1 MVSVVVVMA
10 VVGMMVVVLVMA
22 MMVVAVMMGVVA
34 MVMGVVVF
42 VGAVMMVMVG
52 AVMPSP
58 EQVRESPKLP
68 FVTRVNFVA
77 SRFFDGFVEISQK
90 HHGSFRVRRH
100 LRDHRTRNLIIG
112 NSGRHFPQFAS
123 DFLGSVNDFLLSDR
137 SVRSGAGVDGRMPN
151 HFD

>member
-1 MVSVVVVMA
+1 MVMVSVVVVMA

-22 MMVVAVMMGVVA
+22 MMVVAVMMVVVA
-34 MVMGVVVF
+34 MVMVVVVF

-77 SRFFDGFVEISQK
+77 SRCQHKKDFIIHFVTESCTLCTVQNRLFI
-90 HHGSFRVRRH
+90 FR
-100 LRDHRTRNLIIG
+100 
-112 NSGRHFPQFAS
+112 Q
-123 DFLGSVNDFLLSDR
+123 
-137 SVRSGAGVDGRMPN
+137 
-151 HFD
+151 